1 MSSGHTT
8 VEADAHTVVDADPE
22 GTAASADRQRSP
34 ARAAWRRFARHRLAL
49 VSLVVFVG
57 IVVIA
62 VFAPLVSGASPT
74 AMTSSPLAPPSSAH
88 LMGTDS
94 LGRDLWARVASGAR
108 ISLEV
113 GFVSQLIAV
122 AIGVTVGAFAGFYRG
137 FVETILMR
145 LTDIMLSL
153 PSLLFALLLLAL
165 LGASVRVVVLALG
178 LSMWPVVA
186 RIERGQILQVM
197 NKEYVEAAYASGCSN
212 LRVLRHHLLPNTL
225 GPVAVQATFGVS
237 QAIFAEAFLAFLGL
251 GAQPPTPSWG
261 RLLTEGY
268 EYIRTSPHLIVFPAV
283 AISLTLLAI
292 NFIGDGLRDAL
303 DPHQT

>member
-8 VEADAHTVVDADPE
+8 VEVDPHAVVDPDPVVL
-22 GTAASADRQRSP
+22 ARSTDAP

-49 VSLVVFVG
+49 VSLIVFVG
-57 IVVIA
+57 VVVIA
-62 VFAPLVSGASPT
+62 LFAPLLSGASPT
-74 AMTSSPLAPPSSAH
+74 AMTSSPLLPPSSAH

-113 GFVSQLIAV
+113 GFASQLIALV
-122 AIGVTVGAFAGFYRG
+122 IGVTVGACAGFYRG

-145 LTDIMLSL
+145 ITDVMLSL
-153 PSLLFALLLLAL
+153 PALLFALLLLAL
-165 LGASVRVVVLALG
+165 LGASVKVVVLALG
-178 LSMWPVVA
+178 LSMWPVIA
-186 RIERGQILQVM
+186 RIERGQVLQVM
-197 NKEYVEAAYASGCSN
+197 NKEYVEAAYAAGCSN
-212 LRVLRHHLLPNTL
+212 LRVLRHHVLPNTL

-303 DPHQT
+303 DPHQP